1 MCEFLNK
8 VKETVSKIFV
18 NTTHF
23 FFKREEDKRDKDAE
37 NDRRTGRRIESV
49 VEKQTSIDISNIESC
64 DDRTVCI
71 DDMEISHGR
80 DQIGI
85 AGRRRSQRKYG
96 TRVST
101 R

>member
-8 VKETVSKIFV
+8 VKETVSKFFV
-18 NTTHF
+18 SPHIF
-23 FFKREEDKRDKDAE
+23 FFEREEDKRDKDAE

-96 TRVST
+96 TRVSK